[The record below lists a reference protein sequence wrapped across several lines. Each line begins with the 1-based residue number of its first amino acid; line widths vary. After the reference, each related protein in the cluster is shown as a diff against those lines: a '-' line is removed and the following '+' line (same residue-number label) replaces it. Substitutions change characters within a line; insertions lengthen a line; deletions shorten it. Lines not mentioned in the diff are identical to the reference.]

1 MKSIILLSLCSI
13 ILGFRISNS
22 RDCSGSYVKDKE
34 EDGYWQGRILLDVDE
49 DVHGWTVSLQFD
61 APVDFIDCSLAEAH
75 GAGTDWT
82 LTSRGFDDDLEAGVT
97 LGMGLIVHFSG
108 VSPNILSIRFND
120 NPLCEDDGGS
130 TTSTSDTC
138 NDVYVKDTEEAEYW
152 QGRVMLTVDEDVH
165 GWNVK
170 LQFDSP
176 VDSIDCSLATVS
188 GSGTLWTLY
197 SRGFDDDLEAGVT
210 LELGLIV
217 HFSGVSPN
225 IISIGFNDDSLC
237 HDVEGS
243 TTTTVLGDDCNDDYV
258 VDTQTETQWQGR
270 VRIVVPEDIHG
281 WELKLHFNTAVDG
294 VDCALAT
301 VSGSGSLWTLTSRG
315 WDDELEAG
323 VILEIGVII
332 HHQPQSLPP
341 FINNMIF
348 NEFLICSG
356 GHAPSTSPAPYTT
369 TTKTTST
376 TTTPKPTTTTKTT
389 TTTTRPSGEV
399 MTL

>member
-152 QGRVMLTVDEDVH
+152 QGRVMLTVDWSKSDVRPII
-165 GWNVK
+165 
-170 LQFDSP
+170 DS
-176 VDSIDCSLATVS
+176 
-188 GSGTLWTLY
+188 
-197 SRGFDDDLEAGVT
+197 
-210 LELGLIV
+210 
-217 HFSGVSPN
+217 
-225 IISIGFNDDSLC
+225 
-237 HDVEGS
+237 
-243 TTTTVLGDDCNDDYV
+243 
-258 VDTQTETQWQGR
+258 
-270 VRIVVPEDIHG
+270 VR
-281 WELKLHFNTAVDG
+281 
-294 VDCALAT
+294 
-301 VSGSGSLWTLTSRG
+301 
-315 WDDELEAG
+315 
-323 VILEIGVII
+323 
-332 HHQPQSLPP
+332 
-341 FINNMIF
+341 
-348 NEFLICSG
+348 
-356 GHAPSTSPAPYTT
+356 
-369 TTKTTST
+369 
-376 TTTPKPTTTTKTT
+376 
-389 TTTTRPSGEV
+389 
-399 MTL
+399 